1 MQHPPHVSFSFF
13 NRNETKRLGFFLTLY
28 GFAPPQV
35 VSCYLVMVVYYVYSL
50 DRVKVY
56 RYIGFAQQAYR
67 ELAHA
72 QPVSCR
78 LKLEREQAGL
88 GLGFGLLSTN
98 NVDGHPLV
106 PRSM

>member
-1 MQHPPHVSFSFF
+1 
-13 NRNETKRLGFFLTLY
+13 
-28 GFAPPQV
+28 
-35 VSCYLVMVVYYVYSL
+35 MVVYYVYSL

-88 GLGFGLLSTN
+88 GLWFGL
-98 NVDGHPLV
+98 H
-106 PRSM
+106 R